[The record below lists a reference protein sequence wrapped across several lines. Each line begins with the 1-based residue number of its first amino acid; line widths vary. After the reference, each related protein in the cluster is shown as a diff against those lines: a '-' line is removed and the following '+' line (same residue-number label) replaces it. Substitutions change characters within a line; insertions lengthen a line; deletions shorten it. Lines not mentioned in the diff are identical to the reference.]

1 MNDED
6 LYICEILENDDRYP
20 SSAYYFIRD
29 ALAFAAD
36 SMELN
41 ECSQDD
47 SIADIESEL
56 FGWTKERHLTGQQ
69 FCEALRLYALNQ
81 YGYMAKVVLKSWGV
95 DSTRCFGDMVYNMI
109 SVGMFKKSSRDE
121 QAHFDDVYDFEDV
134 FEVEFEMGGAVSPRR
149 I

>member
-6 LYICEILENDDRYP
+6 LYICEILDNDDRYP
-20 SSAYYFIRD
+20 STAYYFIRD

-36 SMELN
+36 TMELN
-41 ECSQDD
+41 ECSLDD
-47 SIADIESEL
+47 SSSETESEL

-95 DSTRCFGDMVYNMI
+95 DSTRCFGDLVYNMI
-109 SVGMFKKSSRDE
+109 SVGMFKKSSDDE
-121 QAHFDDVYDFEDV
+121 QTHFDDVYDFDDV
-134 FEVEFEMGGAVSPRR
+134 FQVEFEIGGAVSPRR
-149 I
+149 L